1 MHEPTQHLTA
11 GPSEVPV
18 VFLVTSAS
26 SAWFRHPH
34 PLPRPPGACRT
45 GFFLMT
51 SASSVIAH
59 HVSATLAAGGAA
71 ASGQKT
77 PFQNLSANVSSE
89 LTNRLYEGIA
99 M

>member
-1 MHEPTQHLTA
+1 
-11 GPSEVPV
+11 
-18 VFLVTSAS
+18 
-26 SAWFRHPH
+26 
-34 PLPRPPGACRT
+34 
-45 GFFLMT
+45 MT